1 MDDGV
6 LYCPPFCIPVTASGM
21 VPDFHL
27 PVEPLCLFF
36 QTNSSSSMKHL
47 IFICTGLL
55 IAAVLISGC
64 TSQPAQ
70 PPATPAATVA
80 PTTVTTIPTQVV
92 PANIT
97 GTTWKLGWFDDTKG
111 VWSKVAEGST
121 ITATFFAEGKVTGSG
136 GCNGYSTDYQ
146 LGQPPR
152 IWFRR
157 PVVPEHLCQT
167 PSGVMS
173 QESAYFTD
181 LSWAETYSITNG
193 QLLIF
198 DKTNRKILQF
208 DPS

>member
-1 MDDGV
+1 MKV
-6 LYCPPFCIPVTASGM
+6 LYFAWLGM
-21 VPDFHL
+21 
-27 PVEPLCLFF
+27 
-36 QTNSSSSMKHL
+36 
-47 IFICTGLL
+47 LL
-55 IAAVLISGC
+55 LAILATGC
-64 TSQPAQ
+64 TNQPVQTPAPPAATAAPAQ
-70 PPATPAATVA
+70 TTAAIPSTPPATLTS
-80 PTTVTTIPTQVV
+80 
-92 PANIT
+92 
-97 GTTWKLGWFDDTKG
+97 TTWKLGWFDDTKG

-136 GCNGYSTDYQ
+136 GCNGYSADYQ
-146 LGQPPR
+146 LGSAPR

-167 PSGVMS
+167 PNGVMS

-181 LSWAETYSITNG
+181 LEWAETYSITNG